1 MARHFLTSDGCGVTL
16 EDWRVPVTIT
26 VDIRP
31 EVEAELVRQAA
42 ARGRALEVHAATLLE
57 DAVHLR
63 AEPAPVRTGQALI
76 DACAKVGGLLT
87 DEEVDTLFSR
97 TPSFARPVD
106 FE

>member
-1 MARHFLTSDGCGVTL
+1 MTL
-16 EDWRVPVTIT
+16 T

-42 ARGRALEVHAATLLE
+42 ARGRAIEVHAAALLE
-57 DAVHLR
+57 SAVHLPGPR
-63 AEPAPVRTGQALI
+63 APARTGQPLI
-76 DACAKVGGLLT
+76 DAGAKVSGLLT

-97 TPSFARPVD
+97 TPSFARPVE